1 MATETDDRGRVYLSK
16 ALRDRHGERFR
27 VVDRPG
33 RIVLIPVDDDP
44 LAAVREAVG
53 GTFDDTSVAEL
64 KQEALEAARN
74 EVAAEIEERD
84 RRRAATEDATEGR
97 E

>member
-1 MATETDDRGRVYLSK
+1 MVTETDDRGRVYLSK

-44 LAAVREAVG
+44 LAAVHEAVG
-53 GTFDDTSVAEL
+53 DAFEGTSAAEL
-64 KQEALEAARN
+64 KREAREAARD
-74 EVAAEIEERD
+74 EVAAEIDERD
-84 RRRAATEDATEGR
+84 RRRDASGTPIE